1 MDNLSLYELFSIR
14 SEMIKSGLSVDK
26 INKIIEN
33 KESQYRREINEDVSA
48 TGGPSG
54 AVGGSS
60 VGSTGVAMANASISG
75 MGNVV
80 SSQPSSYS
88 GVTMDPGYS
97 AGGGITGSGDISVPY
112 NTGGK
117 KVFQKVPTRK
127 SDDNRFGTSKRR
139 KSKMIGALKTMKK
152 ASEMKPSKKLMRF
165 DDFSKDNLMKITK
178 VKQ

>member
-1 MDNLSLYELFSIR
+1 MNNLSLYELVSIKN
-14 SEMIKSGLSVDK
+14 EMLKKGLNVDK

-33 KESQYRREINEDVSA
+33 TENKYIREINEDVSA

-60 VGSTGVAMANASISG
+60 VGSSGVAMANASISG

-88 GVTMDPGYS
+88 GVTTDPGYS
-97 AGGGITGSGDISVPY
+97 AGGGTIGSGDISVPY

-117 KVFQKVPTRK
+117 KVFQKIPTRK
-127 SDDNRFGTSKRR
+127 TDDRFGTNKRR
-139 KSKMIGALKTMKK
+139 KSKMMGALKTMKK

-165 DDFSKDNLMKITK
+165 DDFSKDNLMKVTK
-178 VKQ
+178 VKE

>member
-1 MDNLSLYELFSIR
+1 MNNLSLYELFSIR
-14 SEMIKSGLSVDK
+14 AEMIKKGLNVDK
-26 INKIIEN
+26 INRIIED
-33 KESQYRREINEDVSA
+33 KENDYIKQINEDVSA

-88 GVTMDPGYS
+88 GVTTDPGYS
-97 AGGGITGSGDISVPY
+97 AGGGVVGSGDISVPY

-117 KVFQKVPTRK
+117 KVFQKMPSRK
-127 SDDNRFGTSKRR
+127 SDDRFGTNKRR
-139 KSKMIGALKTMKK
+139 KSKLLGTLKTMKK
-152 ASEMKPSKKLMRF
+152 SNDMKPSKKLMRF
-165 DDFSKDNLMKITK
+165 DDFSKENLMKVTK
-178 VKQ
+178 VKE

>member
-1 MDNLSLYELFSIR
+1 MNNLSLYELVSIKN
-14 SEMIKSGLSVDK
+14 EMLKKGLDVDK
-26 INKIIEN
+26 INKVIENIEN
-33 KESQYRREINEDVSA
+33 KYIREINEDVSA

-80 SSQPSSYS
+80 SSQPSSYA
-88 GVTMDPGYS
+88 GVTTDPGYS
-97 AGGGITGSGDISVPY
+97 AGGGTIGSGDISVPY

-117 KVFQKVPTRK
+117 KAFQKIPTRK
-127 SDDNRFGTSKRR
+127 TDDRFGTNKRR
-139 KSKMIGALKTMKK
+139 KSKMMGALKTMKK

-165 DDFSKDNLMKITK
+165 DDFTKDNLMKVTK
-178 VKQ
+178 VKE

>member
-1 MDNLSLYELFSIR
+1 MDNLSLYELVSIKN
-14 SEMIKSGLSVDK
+14 EMVRKGLNANK
-26 INKIIEN
+26 IDKIIEE
-33 KESQYRREINEDVSA
+33 KENQYIREINEDVSA

-60 VGSTGVAMANASISG
+60 VGSTGISMANASISG

-97 AGGGITGSGDISVPY
+97 NGGGTIGSGDISVPY
-112 NTGGK
+112 NAGGK
-117 KVFQKVPTRK
+117 KSSQQIPVRK
-127 SDDNRFGTSKRR
+127 QDNRFGTNKRR
-139 KSKMIGALKTMKK
+139 KSKMMGALKTMKK
-152 ASEMKPSKKLMRF
+152 ASEAKPSGKLMRF
-165 DDFSKDNLMKITK
+165 DDFSKDNLMKVTK